1 MKPNKAENYVLAAL
15 KTNKRARTSDF
26 ILYGSVLKRMGLNLD
41 MTLKEFL
48 QKEKTGLACQEIC
61 VGTSHYQKDPSVTF
75 RMLKLTKPCKTTGQ
89 NVLMLSL
96 GLTHEI
102 LKNNKGS
109 ILPTISTVKT

>member
-1 MKPNKAENYVLAAL
+1 
-15 KTNKRARTSDF
+15 
-26 ILYGSVLKRMGLNLD
+26 

-109 ILPTISTVKT
+109 ILPTIATVVYCADVKKYQLQLIPRINADATLGENFFELW

>member
-1 MKPNKAENYVLAAL
+1 
-15 KTNKRARTSDF
+15 
-26 ILYGSVLKRMGLNLD
+26 

-109 ILPTISTVKT
+109 ILPTISTVVYCADVKKYQLQLIPRINADATLGENFFELW

>member
-1 MKPNKAENYVLAAL
+1 
-15 KTNKRARTSDF
+15 
-26 ILYGSVLKRMGLNLD
+26 

-109 ILPTISTVKT
+109 ILPTISTVVYCEDVKKYQLQ